1 MDPGDSEVILI
12 FRHAVASSHWSL
24 DLIPQNF
31 RVIGQRLRQGVVK
44 PLPWTAGALLVP
56 QVL

>member
-12 FRHAVASSHWSL
+12 FQHSRGLQHGAWILFHRTS
-24 DLIPQNF
+24 
-31 RVIGQRLRQGVVK
+31 VIGQRLRQGVVK
-44 PLPWTAGALLVP
+44 PLPWTAGALLAP